1 MTVTNPLDAIREWHR
16 KLPPRLAGLVAER
29 VISSLPDFSLDNSLQ
44 EDAVRKKFDD
54 WLMEESEIPYQTVAR
69 AAMFRAIVEIFL
81 GREFTKQGWEKR
93 KELIEGFVH
102 RFGPTK
108 FTEQTLQE
116 HEFYA
121 AQWIS
126 ERENWTN
133 LVESHLSDE
142 VLRQYLDHVFR
153 LSLPS
158 DLEPQDRE

>member
-29 VISSLPDFSLDNSLQ
+29 VISSLPDFSLDNSIQ

-142 VLRQYLDHVFR
+142 VLRQYLDDVFG

>member
-1 MTVTNPLDAIREWHR
+1 MTVANPLDAIREWHR

-29 VISSLPDFSLDNSLQ
+29 VITSLPDFSLDNSLQ
-44 EDAVRKKFDD
+44 EDAVRKKFND
-54 WLMEESEIPYQTVAR
+54 WLSEEFEVPNQTVAR
-69 AAMFRAIVEIFL
+69 AAMFRAIVEILL

-126 ERENWTN
+126 QRDTWTN

-142 VLRQYLDHVFR
+142 ALSQYSDDAFR
-153 LSLPS
+153 LSFLS
-158 DLEPQDRE
+158 DFEPQDRE